1 MTAANQKSTV
11 PGPGEERTVRIV
23 TASSAPRA
31 PQEIKAMSSV
41 FAVGQAAKSPKVPRK
56 LLDLNTIEVKAD
68 VPLPTN
74 SRSGPSKYA
83 ALLARM
89 PKGSMVELPD
99 KQAGSLVSQAKKA
112 GVRCAVRKLS
122 PTTRGVWRLE

>member
-1 MTAANQKSTV
+1 MRNVPANSFPRVPPAVKAA
-11 PGPGEERTVRIV
+11 
-23 TASSAPRA
+23 
-31 PQEIKAMSSV
+31 SSV
-41 FAVGQAAKSPKVPRK
+41 FAAGTAAKPQRK
-56 LLDLNTIEVKAD
+56 GLDVNAVEIKAD
-68 VPLPTN
+68 VPLPPN
-74 SRSGPSKYA
+74 SRSGPSKYQ
-83 ALLARM
+83 ALLERM

>member
-1 MTAANQKSTV
+1 MSALKQSNT
-11 PGPGEERTVRIV
+11 GEERTVRSL
-23 TASSAPRA
+23 TAGNFPRVPPA
-31 PQEIKAMSSV
+31 AKAASSV
-41 FAVGQAAKSPKVPRK
+41 FAAADAAKPPRTK
-56 LLDLNTIEVKAD
+56 LDVNALEIKTN
-68 VPLPTN
+68 VPLPPN

-99 KQAGSLVSQAKKA
+99 KQAGSLLSQAKKS
-112 GVRCAVRKLS
+112 GVRCAMRKLS

>member
-1 MTAANQKSTV
+1 MSALKQSST
-11 PGPGEERTVRIV
+11 GEERTVRSLP
-23 TASSAPRA
+23 AGNFPRVPA
-31 PQEIKAMSSV
+31 DLKAASSV
-41 FAVGQAAKSPKVPRK
+41 FAAGAAVKPPRK
-56 LLDLNTIEVKAD
+56 TIDVNTIEIKAD
-68 VPLPTN
+68 VPLPPN
-74 SRSGPSKYA
+74 SRSGPSKYQ